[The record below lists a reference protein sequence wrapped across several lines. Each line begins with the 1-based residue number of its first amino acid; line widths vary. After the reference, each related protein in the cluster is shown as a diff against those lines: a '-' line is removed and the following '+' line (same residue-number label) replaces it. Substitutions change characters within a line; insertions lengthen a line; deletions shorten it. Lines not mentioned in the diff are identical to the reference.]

1 MDKEI
6 EVGKLAKVVTKDG
19 RTFLGTI
26 TGYAEVATGDE
37 VIEEI
42 YVQGFGELRLLGL
55 NDIEDIDQ
63 EDVSFRFRKR

>member
-26 TGYAEVATGDE
+26 SGYAELATGEE

-42 YVQGFGELRLLGL
+42 YLQGFGELRVVSLS
-55 NDIEDIDQ
+55 DVEDIDQ
-63 EDVSFRFRKR
+63 EDVSFRFPRH